1 MEQMRESVVDP
12 VCGEELD
19 PTENDYRT
27 KYQGQEYYFCC
38 LNCQLDFEEAP
49 EKFVGPYA

>member
-1 MEQMRESVVDP
+1 MEQMREMLVDP
-12 VCGEELD
+12 VCGEEID
-19 PTENDYRT
+19 PEESDYLAS
-27 KYQGQEYYFCC
+27 YQGELYFFCS